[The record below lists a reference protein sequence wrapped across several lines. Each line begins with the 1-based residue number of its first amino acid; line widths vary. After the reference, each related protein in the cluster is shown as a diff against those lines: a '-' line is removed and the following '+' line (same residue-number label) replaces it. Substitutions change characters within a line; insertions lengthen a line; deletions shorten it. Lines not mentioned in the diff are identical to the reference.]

1 MISVSNVT
9 KHFDEVHALSDVTLD
24 IAEGE
29 FVTIVGPSGCG
40 KSTLLRV
47 IAGLVSSHGSVSSPA
62 NGAFVFQ
69 DAALLPWRTVQK
81 NVELLMELESVP
93 KPERAGKARS
103 ALSQVGLTGFEKS
116 YPHQLSGGMKMRLSL
131 ARSLVLSPEYLLLD
145 EPLSNVDAKVRD
157 QLRRELVEM
166 QREINFSAIY
176 VTHDQIEAMELAD
189 RIAVME
195 LGKIVQLGPP
205 KEIYERPST
214 RYVANFIGTVNEL
227 SGTVK
232 GISAGGLM
240 IVATELG
247 DLEVPTAEGTTTGSE
262 VAITFRPERCSISSH
277 QVEGSLSWKGTV
289 NTSSFFGS
297 HTEHHIKMTE
307 SISFLVWQA
316 ESTQLSHNDDVW
328 VTIDLANL
336 RTLPI
341 ESDEVSDASH

>member
-24 IAEGE
+24 IVEGE

-62 NGAFVFQ
+62 KGAFVFQ

-145 EPLSNVDAKVRD
+145 EPLSAVDELTREVLQEEIYSLHQQEKFTAILVTHNVSEAVYLSNRVVVMSPRPGKITHVVDIPFTKRD
-157 QLRRELVEM
+157 Q
-166 QREINFSAIY
+166 
-176 VTHDQIEAMELAD
+176 
-189 RIAVME
+189 
-195 LGKIVQLGPP
+195 K
-205 KEIYERPST
+205 
-214 RYVANFIGTVNEL
+214 
-227 SGTVK
+227 
-232 GISAGGLM
+232 
-240 IVATELG
+240 
-247 DLEVPTAEGTTTGSE
+247 
-262 VAITFRPERCSISSH
+262 
-277 QVEGSLSWKGTV
+277 
-289 NTSSFFGS
+289 
-297 HTEHHIKMTE
+297 
-307 SISFLVWQA
+307 
-316 ESTQLSHNDDVW
+316 
-328 VTIDLANL
+328 L
-336 RTLPI
+336 RTKPQFTKLVNDI
-341 ESDEVSDASH
+341 SGRLRTWK